1 MSRRHK
7 TVAKVVAGVLGVGAL
22 VGLGYAT
29 DGAGRPPAIQRMG
42 PPANA
47 AVWDGSALAALDQL
61 WVGEKNQAVPY
72 NRAEGFGEPWQD
84 VDQNGCNTRDDI
96 LKRDLTGDEYRD
108 ANQCVV
114 THGWLADPYTGRNIE
129 FTRGQSTS
137 SKVQIDHVVSLSDA
151 WRSGAWQLP
160 YGQRVAIANDPLNL
174 IATDGPTNA
183 SKGDKDASQWLPPN
197 AAERCD
203 YVSRQVAVKLKYALS
218 VTPGE
223 QRAMKSVLLTCKLQ
237 PLPGE

>member
-1 MSRRHK
+1 MSRRK
-7 TVAKVVAGVLGVGAL
+7 TVAKVVAAVLGVGAL

-29 DGAGRPPAIQRMG
+29 DGAGRPPAVQRMG
-42 PPANA
+42 PPATA

-61 WVGEKNQAVPY
+61 WLGEKNQAVPY
-72 NRAEGFGEPWQD
+72 NRAVGFGEPWID
-84 VDQNGCNTRDDI
+84 VDKNGCNTRDDI
-96 LKRDLTGDEYRD
+96 LKRDLTGDEFRD
-108 ANQCVV
+108 GNQCVV
-114 THGWLADPYTGRNIE
+114 SHGWLADPYTGRNIE
-129 FTRGQSTS
+129 FTRGVGTS

-174 IATDGPTNA
+174 LATDGPTNA
-183 SKGDKDASQWLPPN
+183 AKGDKDASQWLPPN
-197 AAERCD
+197 VAERCD

-237 PLPGE
+237 PLPKE